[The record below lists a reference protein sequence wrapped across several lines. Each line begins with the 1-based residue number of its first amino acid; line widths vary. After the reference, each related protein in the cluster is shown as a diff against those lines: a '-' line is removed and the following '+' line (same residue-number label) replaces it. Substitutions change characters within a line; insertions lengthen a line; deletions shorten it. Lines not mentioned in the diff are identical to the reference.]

1 MICHLWPERGG
12 SHAGYAQGSRF
23 DDLPRHQRRWNDDE
37 RDMRLNIGC
46 VRGVGCVTMS
56 SMGEQKSRGPVVAA
70 VVGTLSPGDVGKPFT
85 DPDRT
90 RAMVSHDWQMLGA
103 QYEWA
108 EIHGVSKGLPHGYF
122 ADLLGRAAAAGEQ
135 LGLAFAALRDAE
147 VWRDLVTKP
156 ATVNHRSIAGR
167 AVAEASGLWA
177 VSAGHAVVNV
187 VARVVRIHSKAAG
200 LDAKLR
206 WTGLPAPFDSGRRAN
221 LSLNPETV
229 KYILA
234 AAGQTGEGALADLV
248 EPLDDLVKSAAW
260 AALVAR
266 RDAGYHRLRP
276 QSIEGGV
283 PSANP
288 WATDQAAGT
297 LILSVST
304 FSDYVPPVLEEVVAE
319 THGGYEALSS
329 AMRDVH
335 DRVPEAL
342 RAAGVPIWRTP

>member
-1 MICHLWPERGG
+1 
-12 SHAGYAQGSRF
+12 
-23 DDLPRHQRRWNDDE
+23 
-37 RDMRLNIGC
+37 MRLSIGC
-46 VRGVGCVTMS
+46 ARGVGRVTMS
-56 SMGEQKSRGPVVAA
+56 PMSDQKSKGAVVAS

-85 DPDRT
+85 DMDRV

-147 VWRDLVTKP
+147 VWRDTATEP
-156 ATVNHRSIAGR
+156 ATANHRNIAGR

-187 VARVVRIHSKAAG
+187 VARVIRIHREAAV
-200 LDAKLR
+200 LDTKLR
-206 WTGLPAPFDSGRRAN
+206 WTGLPAPFDSGRLAN

-234 AAGQTGEGALADLV
+234 AAGQTGEGALTDLV
-248 EPLDDLVKSAAW
+248 EPLDDLVRSAAW

-283 PSANP
+283 PSVNP
-288 WATDQAAGT
+288 WVTDKAAGT
-297 LILSVST
+297 LTLSVLT

-319 THGGYEALSS
+319 THAGYEALSS

-335 DRVPEAL
+335 DRVPAAL

>member
-1 MICHLWPERGG
+1 MGLG
-12 SHAGYAQGSRF
+12 
-23 DDLPRHQRRWNDDE
+23 
-37 RDMRLNIGC
+37 IGC
-46 VRGVGCVTMS
+46 GGGVGRVTMF
-56 SMGEQKSRGPVVAA
+56 SMSEPESKGPVVAA
-70 VVGTLSPGDVGKPFT
+70 VVGTLLPGDVGKPFT
-85 DPDRT
+85 DADRI

-147 VWRDLVTKP
+147 VWRDTATEP
-156 ATVNHRSIAGR
+156 ATANHRNIAGR

-200 LDAKLR
+200 LDVKLS
-206 WTGLPAPFDSGRRAN
+206 WTGLPAPFDSGRLAN

-234 AAGQTGEGALADLV
+234 AARQTGKVALADLV

-260 AALVAR
+260 AALAAR

-283 PSANP
+283 PSVNP

-297 LILSVST
+297 LTLSVST
-304 FSDYVPPVLEEVVAE
+304 FSDYVPPVLEEVVTE
-319 THGGYEALSS
+319 THAGYEALSS

-335 DRVPEAL
+335 DRLPEAL
-342 RAAGVPIWRTP
+342 RAAGVPIYRTP

>member
-1 MICHLWPERGG
+1 MYP
-12 SHAGYAQGSRF
+12 
-23 DDLPRHQRRWNDDE
+23 RRWDDSE
-37 RDMRLNIGC
+37 RDMGLGIGC
-46 VRGVGCVTMS
+46 GGGVGRVTMF
-56 SMGEQKSRGPVVAA
+56 SMSEPESKGPVVAA
-70 VVGTLSPGDVGKPFT
+70 VVGTLLPGDVGKPFT
-85 DPDRT
+85 DADRI

-147 VWRDLVTKP
+147 VWRDTATEP
-156 ATVNHRSIAGR
+156 ATANHRNIAGR
-167 AVAEASGLWA
+167 AVAGASGLWA

-200 LDAKLR
+200 LDVKLS
-206 WTGLPAPFDSGRRAN
+206 WTGLPAPFDSGRLAN

-234 AAGQTGEGALADLV
+234 AARQTGKVALADLV

-260 AALVAR
+260 AALAAR

-283 PSANP
+283 PSVNP

-297 LILSVST
+297 LTLSVST
-304 FSDYVPPVLEEVVAE
+304 FSDYVPPVLEEVVTE
-319 THGGYEALSS
+319 THAGYEALSS

-335 DRVPEAL
+335 DRLPEAL